1 MELQLL
7 NGTFSSKES
16 IEILNQ
22 LFQVKIKFHEDK
34 IKTSQNE
41 EDVKMRERKIKLL
54 QNELAHARQ
63 LITTKTG
70 YISLSSQITL

>member
-41 EDVKMRERKIKLL
+41 EDVKMRERKIKFL
-54 QNELAHARQ
+54 QNELDHARQ
-63 LITTKTG
+63 LITTKTE
-70 YISLSSQITL
+70 YISLSSQIIL

>member
-41 EDVKMRERKIKLL
+41 EDVKMRERKIKIL
-54 QNELAHARQ
+54 QNELADARQ

>member
-7 NGTFSSKES
+7 NDTFSANES

-34 IKTSQNE
+34 IKISQNE
-41 EDVKMRERKIKLL
+41 EDVKMRERKIKFL
-54 QNELAHARQ
+54 QN
-63 LITTKTG
+63 
-70 YISLSSQITL
+70 

>member
-7 NGTFSSKES
+7 NGTFCSNES

-41 EDVKMRERKIKLL
+41 EDVKMRERKIKFL
-54 QNELAHARQ
+54 QNELANARQ

-70 YISLSSQITL
+70 NISLSSQIIL

>member
-16 IEILNQ
+16 IDILNQ

-41 EDVKMRERKIKLL
+41 EDVKMRERKIKFL
-54 QNELAHARQ
+54 QNELADARQ

>member
-41 EDVKMRERKIKLL
+41 EDVKMRERKIKFL
-54 QNELAHARQ
+54 QNELADARQ